1 MADRELTRWDPFG
14 DLDTWRL
21 RPLAGPFGLS
31 RVLDEFF
38 TDRPGRAAVLQP
50 PLDVTEEPEHYVLTA
65 ELPGVSRDDVT
76 VEVHEGV
83 VTIRGEKKLERREG
97 EGKSARLLE
106 RRYGSFSRSLALPAD
121 ADEDRVE
128 ASFKDGVLELRIAK
142 TAEAKPRTVAIK
154 G

>member
-21 RPLAGPFGLS
+21 RPLASPFGLS
-31 RVLDEFF
+31 RALDEFF
-38 TDRPGRAAVLQP
+38 ADRPVRAGVLQP
-50 PLDVTEEPEHYVLTA
+50 PLDVTEDKDHYVLSA
-65 ELPGVSRDDVT
+65 ELPGVNRDDVT

-83 VTIRGEKKLERREG
+83 VTIRGEKKFERREG
-97 EGKSARLLE
+97 EGESARLLE

-121 ADEDRVE
+121 ADADRVE
-128 ASFKDGVLELRIAK
+128 ASFKDGVLELKIAK
-142 TAEAKPRTVAIK
+142 TPEAKPRTVAIQ